1 MHLQISEEQD
11 ALRDAVAR
19 FLDKASTAEAVREA
33 EPLGFDRAVWRGLV
47 DVGVPALGVG
57 EDLGGSGASFAASV
71 LAGHTVPDIYSALIM
86 SAAAAVFSLDRR
98 RR

>member
-1 MHLQISEEQD
+1 MTAAIVVIELAA
-11 ALRDAVAR
+11 ALMIAIQAIQRINAMSR
-19 FLDKASTAEAVREA
+19 CTNLPWFLCWAT
-33 EPLGFDRAVWRGLV
+33 
-47 DVGVPALGVG
+47 
-57 EDLGGSGASFAASV
+57 LGGSGAAVAASV